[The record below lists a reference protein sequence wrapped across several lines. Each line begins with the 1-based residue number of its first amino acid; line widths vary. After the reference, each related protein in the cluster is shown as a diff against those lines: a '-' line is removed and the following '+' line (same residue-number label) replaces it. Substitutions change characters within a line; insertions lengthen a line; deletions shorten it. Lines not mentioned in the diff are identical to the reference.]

1 MLNMVLRWLPVA
13 LLAASGLLSG
23 GVIRL
28 KSREIQTA
36 AEPSGVWQPVRRI
49 DGHRSHLLVELQSP
63 WNPGLLQNLKSR
75 GISVTSALGKQALM
89 LGVSDNVELSGLG
102 ITWTG
107 QLRAS
112 DKLSPDLDNP
122 RIPPA
127 GFVVEFHDDVAEAD
141 ANQIIRKNELQIT
154 PSSSMLPTQRLVQ
167 GTRNALQKLAEWDEV
182 AYIFPAAPEL
192 ATNSG
197 ARPCS
202 GALLQGLMAA
212 DYVTEGTGW
221 ANRNAYGVAL
231 QYVFTT
237 LTNKVPASEVQTEI
251 LRAMHSWTAIT
262 NVQFNSGTNAAA
274 STTVAIEFGT
284 SVNGDPTPFDPSG
297 TILAH
302 TYYPDPPNPEPIAG
316 DMHFNPAENWSV
328 GGGTDIYTVAL
339 HELGHALGLGHT
351 TNPADVMY
359 PYYRF
364 GAELSPN
371 DIAGVQSLYGALGG
385 PVPGGGGNAN
395 PGGNPIA
402 PSSPPLL
409 VIATPTNGLQTNAA
423 SATLTGSLLNASGQA
438 TVAWRSSSG
447 ATGTA
452 SGSSAWTTPEIPL
465 NPGVNLI
472 TVIATD
478 GAQSAS
484 GLLRILQTG
493 AALPPPVTPPPPPTA
508 AIMVTSPANDTVTTA
523 TTTSITGT
531 ASDPSGIAQVTWQ
544 SNSGATGTATGTTS
558 WSVPSV
564 NLYAGENV
572 ILIRSFSNS
581 GSTQWTSVEITRN

>member
-1 MLNMVLRWLPVA
+1 MVLRWISVA
-13 LLAASGLLSG
+13 LLAASGISSG
-23 GVIRL
+23 GVIHL
-28 KSREIQTA
+28 KNREIRTSD
-36 AEPSGVWQPVRRI
+36 EPSGVVLSVHQT
-49 DGHRSHLLVELQSP
+49 DSHRSHLLVEFQSP
-63 WNPGLLQNLKSR
+63 WNTELLSTLKAR
-75 GISVTSALGKQALM
+75 GINVTSALGKQALM
-89 LGVSDNVELSGLG
+89 LGVTDNSELSGLG

-112 DKLSPDLDNP
+112 DKLSLELKNP
-122 RIPPA
+122 QIAPA
-127 GFVVEFHDDVAEAD
+127 GFVVEFHDDVAPAD
-141 ANQIIRKNELQIT
+141 ADQITRQNKLQIS
-154 PSSSMLPTQRLVQ
+154 PSTSMLPSQRLVQ
-167 GTRNALQKLAEWDEV
+167 GDPSALRKLAEWDEV
-182 AYIFPAAPEL
+182 AFIFPAAPEL
-192 ATNSG
+192 AGNGG

-237 LTNKVPASEVQTEI
+237 LTNKVPASQVQTEI

-262 NVQFNSGTNAAA
+262 NVQFNPGVNAAA

-284 SVNGDPTPFDPSG
+284 SVNGDPTPFDPAG

-364 GAELSPN
+364 GAQLSPN
-371 DIAGVQSLYGALGG
+371 DIAGVQSLYGALGA
-385 PVPGGGGNAN
+385 PVPGVGSN
-395 PGGNPIA
+395 PNVGGNPIA
-402 PSSPPLL
+402 PSSPLL
-409 VIATPTNGLQTNAA
+409 LIISTPSNGLRTNATTA
-423 SATLTGSLLNASGQA
+423 ALTGSLLNASGSA

-472 TVIATD
+472 TVTAAD
-478 GAQSAS
+478 GPQSAS
-484 GLLRILQTG
+484 GLLRILQTNT
-493 AALPPPVTPPPPPTA
+493 AAPAPAPPPPAPTA
-508 AIMVTSPANDTVTTA
+508 AITITSPPNGSSTTA
-523 TTTSITGT
+523 TTTSISGT

-544 SNSGATGTATGTTS
+544 SNSGATGTATGTTN

-564 NLYAGENV
+564 NLYAGQNV
-572 ILIRSFSNS
+572 ILIRAFSNS